1 MPAESVLAAHS
12 ALPEMSAH
20 PVSKSSSKRRLHD
33 PPPIRKRPILA
44 RERHNSAETGDS
56 NVRLGSHAERPQCG
70 HRISDL
76 PRGRALECP
85 STFQGS
91 R

>member
-33 PPPIRKRPILA
+33 PPPIRKRP
-44 RERHNSAETGDS
+44 HYWP
-56 NVRLGSHAERPQCG
+56 GSGTIRPKPVTAMSVWDHMRKGLNAGIGFPIYPGGG
-70 HRISDL
+70 H
-76 PRGRALECP
+76 
-85 STFQGS
+85 
-91 R
+91 